1 MWGLGGTSI
10 EVAGESKRFGDDDF
24 NHVEDLKHERKDPW
38 KEEDKRM
45 INEPT
50 SEARLGRIL
59 QRGKTTWTSSNLYIQ
74 SGELINTWVG
84 EGSPKLLAWIN
95 HCVTVGMMWIR
106 FECET

>member
-1 MWGLGGTSI
+1 MGGTSI

-84 EGSPKLLAWIN
+84 EVSPKLLAWIN